1 MNDINKITLI
11 GTGLIGASLGLA
23 IKKFIPSIEI
33 IGFDSDKKNLT
44 YSKNIKAIDHTA
56 LSIENSVINSELVIV
71 SVPIREMKDIFLK
84 IKDVVRKNCI
94 ISDTG
99 STKKDVLEWSEE
111 IFSNEVN
118 FVGGHPMAG
127 GEISG
132 PELARSDLFKGRKYC
147 VIPSSSTSDFAVN
160 SLVDIIEQ
168 INAVPFFID
177 PDEHDSLVAGIS
189 HLPHLLSVFLVNT
202 TVSDSAWKDLNRL
215 AATGYES
222 VSRLASG
229 DVIMHKDICLTNRK
243 HICLWLDKLVDEINY
258 LKDILEKDT
267 NSSTELIEYFS
278 NAKKERDKWLSNF
291 NQKDGNNKIIK
302 DSTQVGMVQYLLG
315 SIILKN
321 IKRLF
326 KRSSD

>member
-23 IKKFIPSIEI
+23 IKKFIPNIEI
-33 IGFDSDKKNLT
+33 IGFDLDKKNLT
-44 YSKNIKAIDHTA
+44 YSKNIRAIDQTA
-56 LSIENSVINSELVIV
+56 LSIEDSVMDSGLVIL
-71 SVPIREMKDIFLK
+71 SVPIREMKDIFLQ

-99 STKKDVLEWSEE
+99 STKKDVLAWSEE
-111 IFSNEVN
+111 IFSNDVN

-127 GEISG
+127 GETSG
-132 PELARSDLFKGRKYC
+132 PELARSDLFEGRKYC
-147 VIPSSSTSDFAVN
+147 VISSSSSSDFAVN
-160 SLVDIIEQ
+160 SLVDIIER

-202 TVSDSAWKDLNRL
+202 TVSDNAWKDLNRL

-229 DVIMHKDICLTNRK
+229 DVIMHKDICLTNQK
-243 HICLWLDKLVDEINY
+243 HICLWLDKLVGEINY
-258 LKDILEKDT
+258 LKDILEKDP
-267 NSSTELIEYFS
+267 NNSTELIEYFS

-291 NQKDGNNKIIK
+291 NQKHGNNKIIE
-302 DSTQVGMVQYLLG
+302 DSTQVGMIQYLLG
-315 SIILKN
+315 SVILKN

>member
-33 IGFDSDKKNLT
+33 IGFDLDKKNLT
-44 YSKNIKAIDHTA
+44 YSKNIGAIDRTA
-56 LSIENSVINSELVIV
+56 LSIEDSVMDSGLVIL

-84 IKDVVRKNCI
+84 IKNVVMENCI

-99 STKKDVLEWSEE
+99 STKKVVLEWAEE
-111 IFSNEVN
+111 IFSNDVN

-132 PELARSDLFKGRKYC
+132 PEFARFDLFEGRKYC
-147 VIPSSSTSDFAVN
+147 VISSSSASDFAVN
-160 SLVDIIEQ
+160 SVVDIIER
-168 INAVPFFID
+168 INAVPIFID
-177 PDEHDSLVAGIS
+177 ADEHDSLIAGIS

-202 TVSDSAWKDLNRL
+202 TVTDSAWKDLNRL
-215 AATGYES
+215 ASTGYES

-229 DVIMHKDICLTNRK
+229 DVIMHKDICVTNRK
-243 HICLWLDKLVDEINY
+243 HICLWLDKLIGEINY
-258 LKDILEKDT
+258 LKDILET
-267 NSSTELIEYFS
+267 NATDSSELIEYFS

-291 NQKDGNNKIIK
+291 NQKSSNNKIIE
-302 DSTQVGMVQYLLG
+302 DSTQVGMIQYLLG
-315 SIILKN
+315 SMILKN

-326 KRSSD
+326 KR